1 MTSIRDQTQDNK
13 CMDSIFV
20 CCLSLVNIYTF
31 FEEMGQSQGH
41 LKWKVNVLEVIEMFV
56 GR

>member
-20 CCLSLVNIYTF
+20 CCLSLVNIY
-31 FEEMGQSQGH
+31 
-41 LKWKVNVLEVIEMFV
+41 KVGV
-56 GR
+56 